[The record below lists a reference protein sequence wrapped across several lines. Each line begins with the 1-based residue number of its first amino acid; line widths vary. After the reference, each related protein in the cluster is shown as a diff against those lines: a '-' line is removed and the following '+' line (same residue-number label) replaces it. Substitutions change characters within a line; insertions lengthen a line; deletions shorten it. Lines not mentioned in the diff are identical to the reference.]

1 MHRAG
6 PAVFVAS
13 LLLQIGVCLVIGR
26 TFIASGMQDANIY
39 LEAAHNLLHEHRY
52 LSHFS
57 SLYPPAYSWLIAPT
71 TALHEPGQLFGAIY
85 ALNTI
90 VCALAALAL
99 LPLLRD
105 TAGRNGAWL
114 CLALLL
120 WLPSLWTHHL
130 VPQSENLYSACLLAL
145 AGVLYVALRGGRIW
159 AWLGAGALLG
169 LAFATRRFAMVPML
183 AVALTLL
190 VVEFHGQVRIRRL
203 AARSLL
209 LATGALAGLSV
220 EWFYVLAHGELVS
233 PYKSGGA
240 GHVELLLSAFT
251 SWDRALYLLQSLV
264 RQAVYL
270 HLAALA
276 AAVPLTWWCVSSLR
290 RRDEA
295 DRPLLGI
302 GAFAVLTAAG
312 TVVVTAAHM
321 MSTFDWKQP
330 YHLYSRYL
338 DPVVP
343 ALLVAAL
350 AIGGRRT
357 AIRSWPAICVATA
370 GCLAAI
376 PIWKMRGPRLTYF
389 AEALKPDH
397 PNLASVAVVL
407 AAVAAGLVALLLVR
421 SGHYRRWAPLLGVV
435 ALGLPLTLP
444 FALNELQQERMRTVH
459 LHPLLDAPVFAER
472 PDAALGFLDVPRIT
486 RTRRNAVFMFHTANP
501 WAFVGPEEVETF
513 FDEHPDGLLIAPR
526 REHLELPRL
535 HTSGMWTLYASPPDG

>member
-52 LSHFS
+52 ISHFS
-57 SLYPPAYSWLIAPT
+57 SLYPPGYSWLIAPA
-71 TALHEPGQLFGAIY
+71 TALTDPGQLFGAIY
-85 ALNTI
+85 TLNTV

-105 TAGRNGAWL
+105 TAGRNGAWI

-130 VPQSENLYSACLLAL
+130 IPQSENLYAACLLAL
-145 AGVLYVALRGGRIW
+145 AGTLYVALRDGRAW

-169 LAFATRRFAMVPML
+169 LAFATRRFAVVPML
-183 AVALTLL
+183 AVALMLFT
-190 VVEFHGQVRIRRL
+190 VEYHGRFSPRRL
-203 AARSLL
+203 TTRSLFL
-209 LATGALAGLSV
+209 VLGGLAGLSV
-220 EWFYVLAHGELVS
+220 EWFYVGAHGEMVS

-240 GHVELLLSAFT
+240 GHVDLLLSAFT
-251 SWDRALYLLQSLV
+251 SGDSALYLLRSLL

-276 AAVPLTWWCVSSLR
+276 AAVPLTWWSVVALR
-290 RRDEA
+290 RREDA
-295 DRPLLGI
+295 DRPLVGLA
-302 GAFAVLTAAG
+302 AFALLTAAG
-312 TVVVTAAHM
+312 TVVVTSAHM

-343 ALLVAAL
+343 AIVVAAA
-350 AIGGRRT
+350 AIGGRRN
-357 AIRSWPAICVATA
+357 AIRSWPAVCLFTA
-370 GCLAAI
+370 ACLAAI
-376 PIWKMRGPRLTYF
+376 PIWKMRGPRLAYF
-389 AEALKPDH
+389 AEALKTDH

-407 AAVAAGLVALLLVR
+407 AAVTAGLLALLLLR
-421 SGHYRRWAPLLGVV
+421 NGHYRRWAPLLAVV
-435 ALGLPLTLP
+435 ALSLPLTLP
-444 FALNELQQERMRTVH
+444 FALNELQQERMRSSYQ
-459 LHPLLDAPVFAER
+459 HPLFDAPAFTQR
-472 PDAALGFLDVPRIT
+472 PDATLGFLDEPRIT

-501 WAFVGPEEVETF
+501 WVFVDPVEVETF

-526 REHLELPRL
+526 RERLDFPLL
-535 HTSGMWTLYASPPDG
+535 HTTGKWALYASSPHG